1 VSGLR
6 GQRSLSFEPD
16 LNRGVSRAI
25 RARGPPTVDAVRSV
39 DLALYADE
47 LAARAATLAAQLER
61 ARCRLRQEA
70 IEREAR
76 RALGEGSVV
85 RLEALGLLRRSD
97 AHAIRLEIRELA
109 SSVAVVEELQA
120 WVEER
125 LAAVQDDVQGYTPV
139 ELGRPAA

>member
-1 VSGLR
+1 M
-6 GQRSLSFEPD
+6 
-16 LNRGVSRAI
+16 
-25 RARGPPTVDAVRSV
+25 RSV

-76 RALGEGSVV
+76 RALGEGSIV
-85 RLEALGLLRRSD
+85 RLETLGLIGRCD
-97 AHAIRLEIRELA
+97 AHAIRMEIRELA
-109 SSVAVVEELQA
+109 ASVAAVEELQG

-125 LAAVQDDVQGYTPV
+125 LAAAQDEVRG
-139 ELGRPAA
+139 LPAGAAG

>member
-1 VSGLR
+1 
-6 GQRSLSFEPD
+6 LSFEPY
-16 LNRGVSRAI
+16 LNRGFSRAF
-25 RARGPPTVDAVRSV
+25 RARRPPTVDAVRSV

-85 RLEALGLLRRSD
+85 RLEALGLIRRSD

-109 SSVAVVEELQA
+109 ASVAVVEELQV

-125 LAAVQDDVQGYTPV
+125 LAAAREDMRGYTPAQ
-139 ELGRPAA
+139 LGSPGA

>member
-1 VSGLR
+1 
-6 GQRSLSFEPD
+6 LSFEPY

-25 RARGPPTVDAVRSV
+25 RARRPPTVDAVRSV

-85 RLEALGLLRRSD
+85 RLEALGLIRGSD
-97 AHAIRLEIRELA
+97 AHAIRVEIRELA
-109 SSVAVVEELQA
+109 ASVAVVEELQA

-125 LAAVQDDVQGYTPV
+125 LADVQE
-139 ELGRPAA
+139 ELPAA

>member
-1 VSGLR
+1 
-6 GQRSLSFEPD
+6 LSFEPY
-16 LNRGVSRAI
+16 LNRGFSRAF
-25 RARGPPTVDAVRSV
+25 RARRPPTVDAVRSV

-85 RLEALGLLRRSD
+85 RLEALGLLRASD
-97 AHAIRLEIRELA
+97 AHAIRMEIRELA
-109 SSVAVVEELQA
+109 ASLAAVEELQA

-125 LAAVQDDVQGYTPV
+125 LAAAEVDVRGYAQSQ
-139 ELGRPAA
+139 LGRPAA

>member
-1 VSGLR
+1 
-6 GQRSLSFEPD
+6 LSFEPY
-16 LNRGVSRAI
+16 LNRGISRAI
-25 RARGPPTVDAVRSV
+25 CARRRPTVDAVRSV

-85 RLEALGLLRRSD
+85 RLEALGLIRRSD
-97 AHAIRLEIRELA
+97 AHAIRVEIRELA
-109 SSVAVVEELQA
+109 ASVAVVEELQA

-125 LAAVQDDVQGYTPV
+125 LAHVQE
-139 ELGRPAA
+139 ELPAA

>member
-1 VSGLR
+1 
-6 GQRSLSFEPD
+6 LSFEPY
-16 LNRGVSRAI
+16 LNRRVSRAI
-25 RARGPPTVDAVRSV
+25 RVRRPPTVVAVRSV

-61 ARCRLRQEA
+61 ARCRQRQEA

-85 RLEALGLLRRSD
+85 RLEALGLLGGSE

-109 SSVAVVEELQA
+109 ASVAVVEELQA

-125 LAAVQDDVQGYTPV
+125 LAAVQE
-139 ELGRPAA
+139 ELPAA